1 MGVKGSRMTS
11 MELLSMD
18 FVRKHKE
25 VLEIYDDLM
34 YQKHLV
40 ELMTAET
47 LLCRRLGVS
56 KESLMDYM
64 VKE

>member
-1 MGVKGSRMTS
+1 MSSS

-18 FVRKHKE
+18 FFKRHPE
-25 VLEIYDDLM
+25 VLEIHDDLM
-34 YQKHLV
+34 YQKYLV
-40 ELMTAET
+40 QLMTAET

-64 VKE
+64 VEKQ